1 MVFVFGFVP
10 CRIATCILYIVKVH
24 IASSQHTFKST
35 IESCNSLSFRSLLLL
50 ELFEASCLMELFS
63 FIYFMHD
70 NVCGWKILISQA

>member
-24 IASSQHTFKST
+24 VASSQHTFKST
-35 IESCNSLSFRSLLLL
+35 IESCNSPSSRSLLLL